1 MAFVRCKR
9 SVQWNDVFSCTFQEW
24 FINVMK
30 MDLSYNSE
38 PQKAS
43 AKDASF
49 FLTLHISD
57 LVGLVAFWVS
67 SNFHSNFSPIFIPC
81 GAIICPYLT

>member
-9 SVQWNDVFSCTFQEW
+9 SLQWDDVFSCTFQEW

-49 FLTLHISD
+49 LDHKFGPRRFGGV
-57 LVGLVAFWVS
+57 LVF
-67 SNFHSNFSPIFIPC
+67 FKFSQ
-81 GAIICPYLT
+81 